1 MSKIFDKISKYFL
14 SAKDRDEIYSRL
26 LLFVFSVSCFYIHA
40 YFLIISLAMSVMPIT
55 LINVGSVIVYTF
67 AIYATHKRHYYVAA
81 WIIVCEISVYCTL
94 ITLLMGGNHQSFV
107 YMFLFDVILIH
118 FFVDYARWRVRLPI
132 ALVTTVYMTL
142 LILYS
147 RFGDAAPLIN
157 LTEHQIGRYTLV
169 HLIVGIAVNVF
180 GVLTNRLSRDYVNM
194 LDDSTVEK
202 LGEIV
207 YTDNLT
213 KLYNRSYAQK
223 VFENF
228 KNTPETKVV
237 CAMVDIDNF
246 KKVNDNFGHDTGDF
260 VLSSLS
266 GLAKEFFRQ
275 TDYVFRWGG
284 EEILVLLVG
293 SDIDNGESVLNRF
306 REAIYTNDLIYER
319 LGYYL
324 SITVGLAEF
333 DCNNIQDSIKEA
345 DLRLYYGKTHGKNR
359 VITPMHSLQRE
370 PLRHSGNSQT

>member
-1 MSKIFDKISKYFL
+1 
-14 SAKDRDEIYSRL
+14 
-26 LLFVFSVSCFYIHA
+26 
-40 YFLIISLAMSVMPIT
+40 
-55 LINVGSVIVYTF
+55 
-67 AIYATHKRHYYVAA
+67 
-81 WIIVCEISVYCTL
+81 
-94 ITLLMGGNHQSFV
+94 MGGDCQSFV

-132 ALVTTVYMTL
+132 AVVTTIYMTL

-147 RFGDAAPLIN
+147 RFGHAAPLID
-157 LTEHQIGRYTLV
+157 LTAHQIGRYTMM
-169 HLIVGIAVNVF
+169 HLIVGILVNVF

-194 LDDSTVEK
+194 LDDSAVEK

-223 VFENF
+223 VFENL
-228 KNTPETKVV
+228 KKSPDTKVV
-237 CAMVDIDNF
+237 CAMIDIDNF

-260 VLSSLS
+260 VLFSLS
-266 GLAKEFFRQ
+266 NMAREFFRQ

-293 SDIDNGESVLNRF
+293 SDLDNGENILDRF
-306 REAIYTNDLIYER
+306 REEIYTSDLIYGK

-324 SITVGLAEF
+324 SITIGVADF
-333 DCNNIQDSIKEA
+333 DCENIQDSIKEA
-345 DLRLYYGKTHGKNR
+345 DSRLYYGKTHGKNR
-359 VITPMHSLQRE
+359 VVSTAVGVL
-370 PLRHSGNSQT
+370 T